1 MKRFTVSQAKEVEGR
16 DKPVWLRHGIAFQKD
31 GKALRIKLESLP
43 IPNREGEIWLTL
55 FEDDGERRGEGFTPS
70 GYDQSPGGSSGAPGG
85 SPGSSGGFDDDIPW

>member
-1 MKRFTVSQAKEVEGR
+1 MKRFTVSQAKEIEGR

-43 IPNREGEIWLTL
+43 IPNKDGEIWLTL

-70 GYDQSPGGSSGAPGG
+70 GYGESSGSDNGAPAASQGL
-85 SPGSSGGFDDDIPW
+85 DDDIPW

>member
-31 GKALRIKLESLP
+31 GKAMRIKLESLP

-55 FEDDGERRGEGFTPS
+55 FEDTGERQGASDGGFTPS
-70 GYDQSPGGSSGAPGG
+70 GYDQTPGGSSGAPGG
-85 SPGSSGGFDDDIPW
+85 SDGLDDDIPW

>member
-1 MKRFTVSQAKEVEGR
+1 MKRFTVSQAKEIEGR

-43 IPNREGEIWLTL
+43 IPNKDGEIWLTL

-70 GYDQSPGGSSGAPGG
+70 GYGEPSGSDNGAPAASQGL
-85 SPGSSGGFDDDIPW
+85 DDDIPW